1 MTIIVGFN
9 MAPTATLPTSS
20 HQTAAAVASIAF
32 SDAAAAVDGNVIRVI
47 SRLRALRGDPTK
59 NSKAIEALAAQLLH
73 PVRPGC
79 HNQVCGG
86 GRVYAACRYLCS
98 RLADSASCCVNSKL
112 LHANHTHIKQTH
124 NTHRP

>member
-86 GRVYAACRYLCS
+86 GPCLCS
-98 RLADSASCCVNSKL
+98 LPLPV
-112 LHANHTHIKQTH
+112 QQVG
-124 NTHRP
+124 